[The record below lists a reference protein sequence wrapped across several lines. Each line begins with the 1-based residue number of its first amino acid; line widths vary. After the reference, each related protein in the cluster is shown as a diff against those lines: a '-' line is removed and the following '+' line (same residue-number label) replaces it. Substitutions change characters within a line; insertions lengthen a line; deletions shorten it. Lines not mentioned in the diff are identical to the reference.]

1 MPLNEQLVPVSFHLR
16 NFNKYLKLDL
26 QASQRGNLTLIGE
39 NAVGKTTLANCF
51 FPMLIDGSI
60 ATPSF
65 NAAKGTDRL
74 DKAARNSAQD
84 ARNFDSMLL
93 GWGPDAMKVR
103 TGYSYIHFKSARRQA
118 ITGIGATRT
127 TGNPSK
133 PTWWFLIVNSDPQA
147 ALDVITTDHD
157 GKCLDKSA
165 FKQANAALGDQLQIF
180 DTAAA
185 YRDQVATVVY
195 GFDGGQALSKLA
207 SAYRLLA
214 SPILTAGN
222 AKFTPIIEA
231 LKNAQEGIDPQTI
244 RRIADSQREV
254 NYTNGLLERLG
265 RVYKRLIKIRKD
277 IFWGNLNFLDSQALT
292 NYADTQQRL
301 TKAQTTLDEAHR
313 EIEACDQQLVTIQ
326 ASLKTASLQVDALR
340 EQQAVQKLIKTQ
352 RAQLQQTIA
361 SLNQRLATY
370 QAQLQQLDDAKQQ
383 LADCVAKIEEID
395 HQRNGLKTSELS
407 PLRAK
412 LDQYSATLPELREVM
427 TALELVD
434 LTAQLQ
440 RYVRHQKGYQ
450 KQYQSLVDQ
459 INQGSQDVQ
468 IVGKMKGRMDQ
479 AIDQHAQ
486 GPLSGRLRDNLHQD
500 NHQIHDDGASEM
512 DQRIK
517 QIIAQRDQLLTTHP
531 DLKVILANESL
542 LGDLEALQEQLQQIV
557 TQLAAY
563 DQDEQ
568 QVHQQQTAVKAQID
582 RLQAL
587 MEPAFDPAAIKRD
600 ITTSQQQLDELV
612 IDPQLDQK
620 VAQAVTHQQS
630 YERTTREL
638 ETRKSKN
645 QGKLDSA
652 KVEVEDYQERLDD
665 LTVRITQN
673 LKVLQPYVPADEALD
688 DVEDVLA
695 FVHQNRS
702 IVKDNAYADLVD
714 KISKGIHRNGD
725 DGVDHNAI
733 DTVFEER
740 GHGAEAS
747 QMRQQRSTRDHE
759 MIVVAFDINHAIALI
774 MTDQEHVTKKLAQL
788 QQGNDVAQSTYI
800 AAAVDRIDKQYKLI
814 EQYNVMLSQGT
825 QRAQSIKLKIR
836 LTPTEVADVVIA
848 EARNAFKEARPNL
861 VAEVQRR
868 LNLLANNTTLAD
880 DEEAFNAE
888 AQKLL
893 DTRQWSAFEVL
904 IKRRQSRD
912 DAYEV
917 VDDKFVQSGGSGA
930 EKAQAM
936 VLPLLLVPKM
946 VLQQSNLKDTP
957 YLVMFDEFA
966 DKLDPETAKSFAR
979 TIANFGFNFI
989 ATMPSGAQNKI
1000 LADGVDN
1007 IAYEVL
1013 APAQQGDGRFHANR
1027 VRPALIWQKEAYDGS
1042 LS

>member
-1 MPLNEQLVPVSFHLR
+1 M
-16 NFNKYLKLDL
+16 
-26 QASQRGNLTLIGE
+26 
-39 NAVGKTTLANCF
+39 
-51 FPMLIDGSI
+51 
-60 ATPSF
+60 
-65 NAAKGTDRL
+65 
-74 DKAARNSAQD
+74 
-84 ARNFDSMLL
+84 
-93 GWGPDAMKVR
+93 
-103 TGYSYIHFKSARRQA
+103 
-118 ITGIGATRT
+118 
-127 TGNPSK
+127 
-133 PTWWFLIVNSDPQA
+133 
-147 ALDVITTDHD
+147 
-157 GKCLDKSA
+157 
-165 FKQANAALGDQLQIF
+165 
-180 DTAAA
+180 
-185 YRDQVATVVY
+185 
-195 GFDGGQALSKLA
+195 
-207 SAYRLLA
+207 
-214 SPILTAGN
+214 
-222 AKFTPIIEA
+222 
-231 LKNAQEGIDPQTI
+231 
-244 RRIADSQREV
+244 
-254 NYTNGLLERLG
+254 
-265 RVYKRLIKIRKD
+265 
-277 IFWGNLNFLDSQALT
+277 
-292 NYADTQQRL
+292 
-301 TKAQTTLDEAHR
+301 
-313 EIEACDQQLVTIQ
+313 
-326 ASLKTASLQVDALR
+326 
-340 EQQAVQKLIKTQ
+340 
-352 RAQLQQTIA
+352 
-361 SLNQRLATY
+361 
-370 QAQLQQLDDAKQQ
+370 
-383 LADCVAKIEEID
+383 
-395 HQRNGLKTSELS
+395 
-407 PLRAK
+407 
-412 LDQYSATLPELREVM
+412 
-427 TALELVD
+427 
-434 LTAQLQ
+434 
-440 RYVRHQKGYQ
+440 
-450 KQYQSLVDQ
+450 
-459 INQGSQDVQ
+459 
-468 IVGKMKGRMDQ
+468 
-479 AIDQHAQ
+479 
-486 GPLSGRLRDNLHQD
+486 
-500 NHQIHDDGASEM
+500 
-512 DQRIK
+512 
-517 QIIAQRDQLLTTHP
+517 LTTHP

-542 LGDLEALQEQLQQIV
+542 LGDLEALQKQLQQIV

-702 IVKDNAYADLVD
+702 IVKDNAYTDLVD

-880 DEEAFNAE
+880 DEEAFNVE

>member
-1 MPLNEQLVPVSFHLR
+1 
-16 NFNKYLKLDL
+16 
-26 QASQRGNLTLIGE
+26 
-39 NAVGKTTLANCF
+39 
-51 FPMLIDGSI
+51 MLIDGSI

-65 NAAKGTDRL
+65 NAAKGTDRI

-103 TGYSYIHFKSARRQA
+103 TGYSYIHFKSTRRQA
-118 ITGIGATRT
+118 ITGIGATRI

-133 PTWWFLIVNSDPQA
+133 PTWWFMVVNHDPQA
-147 ALDVITTDHD
+147 ELQVITTDQD
-157 GKCLDKSA
+157 GKCLDKAA
-165 FKQANAALGDQLQIF
+165 FKRANAGLGDQFQIF

-195 GFDGGQALSKLA
+195 GFDGGQVLSKLA

-244 RRIADSQREV
+244 SRIADSQREV

-265 RVYKRLIKIRKD
+265 RVYNRLIKIRKD
-277 IFWGNLNFLDSQALT
+277 IFWGNLNFLESQALT
-292 NYADTQQRL
+292 SYADTQQQL
-301 TKAQTTLDEAHR
+301 TKVQTSLDEAHR
-313 EIEACDQQLVTIQ
+313 EIEACDQQLVTIH
-326 ASLKTASLQVDALR
+326 ASLKTARTEVEALR

-352 RAQLQQTIA
+352 RTQLQQTIA
-361 SLNQRLATY
+361 NLNQRLATY

-383 LADCVAKIEEID
+383 LATCVASIEKIAQ
-395 HQRNGLKTSELS
+395 QRNELKTSELS

-412 LDQYSATLPELREVM
+412 FDQYSATLPELREVM
-427 TALELVD
+427 TAIDLAE

-440 RYVRHQKGYQ
+440 HYIRHQKGYR

-468 IVGKMKGRMDQ
+468 IVGKMKGQMDQ
-479 AIDQHAQ
+479 AIDRHAQ

-500 NHQIHDDGASEM
+500 NQQIHDDGASEM

-517 QIIAQRDQLLTTHP
+517 QIIAQRDQLQTAHP
-531 DLKVILANESL
+531 DLKVLLATESL
-542 LGDLEALQEQLQQIV
+542 LGHLETLQKQLQQIV
-557 TQLAAY
+557 AQLAGY
-563 DQDEQ
+563 DQDERQ
-568 QVHQQQTAVKAQID
+568 AQQQQTALAGQID

-587 MEPAFDPAAIKRD
+587 MEPAFDPDAINRE
-600 ITTSQQQLDELV
+600 IASSQRQLDELV
-612 IDPQLDQK
+612 IDPQLDDK
-620 VAQAVTHQQS
+620 VAEAVNHQQS
-630 YERTTREL
+630 YEQTARDL

-652 KVEVEDYQERLDD
+652 KVDVDYYQERLTD
-665 LTVRITQN
+665 LTMRITQN
-673 LKVLQPYVPADEALD
+673 LKALQPYIPADEELN

-695 FVHQNRS
+695 FVHQHRS
-702 IVKDNAYADLVD
+702 VVKDNAYTDLVD

-733 DTVFEER
+733 DTIFEER
-740 GHGAEAS
+740 SHGAEAS

-774 MTDQEHVTKKLAQL
+774 TTDQEHVTQKLAQL
-788 QQGNDVAQSTYI
+788 KQGNDVAQSTYI

-814 EQYNVMLSQGT
+814 EQYNAMLSQGT

-836 LTPTEVADVVIA
+836 LTPTEVADVVVA

-868 LNLLANNTTLAD
+868 LNFLANNTKLAD
-880 DEEAFNAE
+880 DEDAFNAE

-904 IKRRQSRD
+904 IKRRQSQD

-946 VLQQSNLKDTP
+946 VLQQSNLQDAP

-1013 APAQQGDGRFHANR
+1013 APAQQGDGKFHANV